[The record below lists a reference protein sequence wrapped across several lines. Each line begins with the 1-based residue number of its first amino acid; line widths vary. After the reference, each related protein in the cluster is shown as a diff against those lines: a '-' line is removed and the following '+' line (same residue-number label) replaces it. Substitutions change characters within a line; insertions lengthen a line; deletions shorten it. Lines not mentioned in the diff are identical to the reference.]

1 MRKVAVTVVL
11 VIIPMLIFGQQVS
24 SMQKEEALS
33 AAKQFCSLL
42 SQYSNGKSTYLNND
56 AKMFNLCSNPKI
68 STYDDLISQ
77 KEILLNDYLSIITKN
92 YFNKIAFDF
101 SGYKIEEVFGI
112 PEFNVTTGYG
122 SLNIG
127 HESIDGTMIAEIS
140 ASHYVDHYIVISV
153 NKYIPSF
160 PKTTNCKIIYST
172 KSGKILS
179 FTNNESPYVS
189 YLKGLQS
196 FSNKDYKA
204 AIRFFN
210 LAVTHPRFPEKT
222 SCYTGATISS
232 LYLNDIDSAVRYA
245 TASGDKLM
253 IATAKGVR
261 ALINQDYPTAF
272 ENMKIA
278 AEGGNFGAQQ
288 SLGCLYAGGIGTAVD
303 TEKGIYWLK
312 KSLAGGNPGAA
323 YFIAL
328 FGLHAEIISEEE
340 YRKYL
345 LIAGKSGFF
354 PAYLLLGYDYN
365 ATEEYDEAFR
375 WFEKSAKAGNTIGM
389 ANTGRYLAFGGTDKQ
404 VKEKGIY
411 WLKKSI
417 EGDAFEKDMGN
428 IPFTPNFPKSREDVE
443 ATIRKAGNQAP
454 TSSPVP
460 TANRVNTIGQG
471 SNARTTTTQAQTT
484 PTQSSNHST
493 RTSHSNSSSSQT
505 SYSSS
510 YRKYR
515 SKFNSPKGSPKL
527 GGLSVGYVSKQ
538 WVYTVDGQN
547 QKFGFW
553 DDSKVMH
560 GVQAGI
566 RIEPLF
572 NYGFGLNTGL
582 FYEYYYSKSDTYNA
596 TDDYGNYDY
605 KGTIQEHVL
614 SLPVHLEYRLHFSE
628 NFQLFFYGGIGL
640 DYGLSAKIDLKEEG
654 TDEPY
659 YSTSDVYKSEISP
672 DWKRFNASLEY
683 GGGMRIKAIQLNVG
697 VSKGLVNMSST
708 DEYKVK
714 QNKNI
719 CASFSYLF

>member
-1 MRKVAVTVVL
+1 MRKVAVIVVL
-11 VIIPMLIFGQQVS
+11 VIIPILIFGQQVS

-127 HESIDGTMIAEIS
+127 NESIDGTMIAEIS

-303 TEKGIYWLK
+303 T
-312 KSLAGGNPGAA
+312 
-323 YFIAL
+323 
-328 FGLHAEIISEEE
+328 
-340 YRKYL
+340 
-345 LIAGKSGFF
+345 
-354 PAYLLLGYDYN
+354 
-365 ATEEYDEAFR
+365 
-375 WFEKSAKAGNTIGM
+375 
-389 ANTGRYLAFGGTDKQ
+389 
-404 VKEKGIY
+404 EKGIY

-683 GGGMRIKAIQLNVG
+683 GGGMRIKAIQLNIG